1 MTPVPQ
7 KKSEILKLDPNQDV
21 GTQFKNMMIQGLQ
34 SSKKN
39 PMIFVQLGNMA
50 QQAISNKSLYPM
62 VKKVAI
68 ENQILNED
76 SFQDG
81 FDFKLLSILISMGKV
96 AQEYMQQTQGRTA

>member
-39 PMIFVQLGNMA
+39 PMIFVQIGDMA
-50 QQAISNKSLYPM
+50 RQAISDKSLYPM
-62 VKKVAI
+62 VKKAAI
-68 ENQILNED
+68 DNQILNED
-76 SFQDG
+76 SFQQG
-81 FDFKLLSILISMGKV
+81 FDFKLLSVLVAMGKV
-96 AQEYMQQTQGRTA
+96 AKEYMQQTQGRTA